1 MINTELEQKVYQT
14 ALMFKKETDYVEEE
28 ASCSKWELISGAYK
42 VIERRKIDRKY
53 SASLYYFSLDAIEVV
68 AGYLIAH
75 GFAVKLLPK
84 ASDQHE
90 LKVSWEDPVEV

>member
-1 MINTELEQKVYQT
+1 MINAELEQKVHQT

-42 VIERRKIDRKY
+42 IIERRKIDRKY

-84 ASDQHE
+84 ASDQYE